1 MGFLQN
7 PMPTQ
12 TQAGFDSTGMNNM
25 FDMGMGSLLN
35 SLQVKLRDL
44 FSDALGVKEIQRM
57 SLTLLHD
64 KGPTSLDSDLTLNPM
79 EIYSFKV
86 KW

>member
-1 MGFLQN
+1 M
-7 PMPTQ
+7 
-12 TQAGFDSTGMNNM
+12 
-25 FDMGMGSLLN
+25 LN
-35 SLQVKLRDL
+35 SSQVKLRDL
-44 FSDALGVKEIQRM
+44 FNDAQLGVKEIQRT

-64 KGPTSLDSDLTLNPM
+64 KGPTSLDSDLTLSPM